1 MQHDTAPPAW
11 FKTLLAVCVGFGA
24 LFGTIFGNSPFVF
37 IVWAMAGA
45 GVAILIA
52 AVDAIMW
59 RGIRADLHE
68 DHDRWRDDSLRAHSV
83 AVRTDEQR
91 ERDRDRLR
99 RAQDVQR
106 DAERRQTLDKAG
118 DLD

>member
-1 MQHDTAPPAW
+1 MQHDTAPPEW
-11 FKTLLAVCVGFGA
+11 FKPLIGVCVGIGA
-24 LFGTIFGNSPFVF
+24 LVGVLAGGTVAWL
-37 IVWAMAGA
+37 VWTFAGA

-52 AVDAIMW
+52 SAHAIATGKVE
-59 RGIRADLHE
+59 RPTVE
-68 DHDRWRDDSLRAHSV
+68 
-83 AVRTDEQR
+83 VRTAER
-91 ERDRDRLR
+91 RGRDRDRLR